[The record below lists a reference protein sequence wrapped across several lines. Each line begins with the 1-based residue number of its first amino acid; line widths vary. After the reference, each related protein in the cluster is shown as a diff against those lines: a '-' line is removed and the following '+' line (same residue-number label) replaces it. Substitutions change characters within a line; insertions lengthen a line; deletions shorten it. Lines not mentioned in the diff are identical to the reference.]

1 MQTFLASENVHRKCI
16 SVTKTASPLHSRLT
30 SLTAVGLA
38 QSVESLSDVV
48 GSIPGGGPILRVLK

>member
-1 MQTFLASENVHRKCI
+1 MQTFLASENVHRKFI

-48 GSIPGGGPILRVLK
+48 GSIPGFDSGF